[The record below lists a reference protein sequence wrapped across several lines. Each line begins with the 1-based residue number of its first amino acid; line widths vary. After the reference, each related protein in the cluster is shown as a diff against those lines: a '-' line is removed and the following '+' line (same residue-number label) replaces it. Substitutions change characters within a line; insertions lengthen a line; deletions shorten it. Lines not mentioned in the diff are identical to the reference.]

1 MNKVAVFQKVSYN
14 NFLTEMQKCFPLMEE
29 PCIRDAYNAL
39 SLPVRSTSG
48 SAGYD
53 FTTPADIVLNPGE
66 TVLIPTGIRAL
77 IDDGWALMLYP
88 RSGLGFKYRM
98 QLDNSVGIV
107 DSDFYFAE
115 NEGHIMAKI
124 TNDNRDGKVLKLT
137 AGDRFMQGVFTPF
150 GATYT
155 DETTGK
161 RTGGFGSTGN

>member
-1 MNKVAVFQKVSYN
+1 
-14 NFLTEMQKCFPLMEE
+14 MEE

-150 GATYT
+150 GITYT

-161 RTGGFGSTGN
+161 RTGGFGSTGK

>member
-1 MNKVAVFQKVSYN
+1 
-14 NFLTEMQKCFPLMEE
+14 MEE

-53 FTTPADIVLNPGE
+53 FTTPTDIVLNPGE

-150 GATYT
+150 GVTYT

>member
-1 MNKVAVFQKVSYN
+1 
-14 NFLTEMQKCFPLMEE
+14 MEE

-150 GATYT
+150 GVTYT

-161 RTGGFGSTGN
+161 RTGGFGSTGK